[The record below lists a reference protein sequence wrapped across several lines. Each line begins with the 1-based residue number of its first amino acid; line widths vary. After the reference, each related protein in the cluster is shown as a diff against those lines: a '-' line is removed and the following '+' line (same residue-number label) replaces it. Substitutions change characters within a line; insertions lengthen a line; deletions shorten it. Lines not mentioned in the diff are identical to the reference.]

1 MSKTSGKRE
10 KIACATM
17 GHLSKLKNI
26 KNGGFR
32 EWRRE
37 KAASAWKRNL
47 KTRGHFTPATLIYKI
62 VILPLRITKM
72 PLLGL

>member
-17 GHLSKLKNI
+17 GHLPKLKNI

-37 KAASAWKRNL
+37 K
-47 KTRGHFTPATLIYKI
+47 
-62 VILPLRITKM
+62 
-72 PLLGL
+72 